1 VKPIKIVASDPDIE
15 IEVPVGNFGARLVG
29 GLGGFEEVER
39 QDDVSATDWVG
50 QAALRQDISILLDGY
65 ATGDSVERELN
76 TILKLGRDPN
86 GERVPP
92 VFRVWGPV
100 YYEGKAWVLPPD
112 GIDLDGGE
120 IEPIRRPGNGELLRQ
135 EVILH
140 LLEFNP
146 PDTIRI
152 RGKHAK
158 HGRTAVGKGRVVS
171 RRGDTLHSL
180 AARELG
186 DWKRWP
192 ELSEASGV
200 RDPLRELPEG
210 TELFR
215 LSQGPSESQILNDYH
230 RFAKW
235 ALRHGYEAHMG
246 TGAWIGLLESYADNQ
261 GVSSSKMTDLH
272 GSDPGGGWRTKWDE
286 GRT

>member
-1 VKPIKIVASDPDIE
+1 VKPIKIVAPDPNIE
-15 IEVPVGNFGARLVG
+15 IEVPVGNFGAKLVA

-100 YYEGKAWVLPPD
+100 YYEGKAWVLPAD

-120 IEPIRRPGNGELLRQ
+120 IEPIRRSGNGELLRQ
-135 EVILH
+135 ELVLH

-146 PDTIRI
+146 PDTIRV
-152 RGKHAK
+152 RGKQHTGVSGNEAIGGTYTTK
-158 HGRTAVGKGRVVS
+158 KGE
-171 RRGDTLHSL
+171 TLHEI
-180 AARELG
+180 AARLFG
-186 DWKRWP
+186 DWTVWK
-192 ELSEASGV
+192 EKLG
-200 RDPLRELPEG
+200 G
-210 TELFR
+210 N
-215 LSQGPSESQILNDYH
+215 GI
-230 RFAKW
+230 
-235 ALRHGYEAHMG
+235 
-246 TGAWIGLLESYADNQ
+246 
-261 GVSSSKMTDLH
+261 
-272 GSDPGGGWRTKWDE
+272 SDPNRKLPAGMVLKIR
-286 GRT
+286 

>member
-1 VKPIKIVASDPDIE
+1 VKPIKIVASEPKIE

-29 GLGGFEEVER
+29 GLGGFAEVER

-76 TILKLGRDPN
+76 SILKLGRDPN

-152 RGKHAK
+152 RGKQI
-158 HGRTAVGKGRVVS
+158 GVSGNVAVGGTYTTKKGE
-171 RRGDTLHSL
+171 TLHEI
-180 AARELG
+180 AARLFG
-186 DWKRWP
+186 DWTLWK
-192 ELSEASGV
+192 EKLGGNGIA
-200 RDPLRELPEG
+200 DPNRKLPAGKVLKIRE
-210 TELFR
+210 
-215 LSQGPSESQILNDYH
+215 
-230 RFAKW
+230 
-235 ALRHGYEAHMG
+235 HG
-246 TGAWIGLLESYADNQ
+246 
-261 GVSSSKMTDLH
+261 
-272 GSDPGGGWRTKWDE
+272 
-286 GRT
+286 

>member
-1 VKPIKIVASDPDIE
+1 VKPIKIVASDPKIE
-15 IEVPVGNFGARLVG
+15 IEVPVGNLGAQLVA

-50 QAALRQDISILLDGY
+50 QAALRQDISVLLDGY
-65 ATGDSVERELN
+65 AKGDSVERELN

-112 GIDLDGGE
+112 GIDLTGGE
-120 IEPIRRPGNGELLRQ
+120 IETIRRSGNGELLRQ

-152 RGKHAK
+152 RGRHKPGGERGEP
-158 HGRTAVGKGRVVS
+158 GRTGGTAFPGHSYTTKD
-171 RRGDTLHSL
+171 GDTLHSI
-180 AARELG
+180 AARLYGDASEWKELG
-186 DWKRWP
+186 QKN
-192 ELSEASGV
+192 G
-200 RDPLRELPEG
+200 
-210 TELFR
+210 
-215 LSQGPSESQILNDYH
+215 I
-230 RFAKW
+230 
-235 ALRHGYEAHMG
+235 
-246 TGAWIGLLESYADNQ
+246 
-261 GVSSSKMTDLH
+261 
-272 GSDPGGGWRTKWDE
+272 SDPNRKLPAGKVLKLP
-286 GRT
+286 